1 LKPTIGPM
9 KPTLLDTGVIVALL
23 DRSERHH
30 ARCVATMEGFE
41 RPLVTCE
48 AVIAESC
55 YMLRG
60 LPGAPETVLQN
71 VERGVFQIPFQLS
84 RSAAPVRSIMRK
96 YRDLPAD
103 FADACLIHLAEEL
116 DTGDILTLDGDF
128 QLYRWRRNRPFCFL
142 LAPSS

>member
-1 LKPTIGPM
+1 V

-23 DRSERHH
+23 DRSERRHG
-30 ARCVATMEGFE
+30 RCVAVMERWQ

-55 YMLRG
+55 HLLRG

-84 RSAAPVRSIMRK
+84 RSVAPVRRILRK

-116 DTGDILTLDGDF
+116 NTGDILTLDGDF
-128 QLYRWRRNRPFCFL
+128 QLYRWRRNRPFCL
-142 LAPSS
+142 LVALD